1 MSENLNE
8 DLQKFEEI
16 QSLLDSEEKG
26 MHDAEKGG
34 HEDEKGQRSIFLTEM
49 RFKEMQDAG
58 ELISE
63 DAYAELAEDDQ
74 LLMEKV
80 MVMDEKGKECMGW
93 AFRFKSEDDEDA
105 AEEEAEAEAEEDA
118 EVEEDAE
125 AKAEVE
131 EDAEAKAEAEEDAE
145 AKAEAEEEAEE
156 GAEVEED
163 AEAEAEEDAE
173 EKTDQD
179 SETKSDEDDSGSAEI
194 VEEKAEVDETDA
206 EVNEKAAIIMSMM
219 RKPQSDKP
227 SVFLTDSRFK
237 EMMDDGELIEPEA
250 YDSLDDDAKGA
261 YQEVEVLEEGTGKGY
276 GRRYRRRS
284 PLEINAMRKA
294 EDDNAV
300 EDIFETAEEASERAS
315 ALGCEG
321 THRAGK
327 MFMPCSS
334 HDEWMDLMKKEKKA
348 KEEEAEAEAEAATAQ
363 RQAQA
368 QAAAQGGAPAPTQM
382 PEMKTDE
389 FLCGFSRKSV
399 EQPCDFCE
407 GGCMPTEDLPGLSDI
422 ETRVKSL
429 HEGSEIIGSGYS
441 TPDDIYVVDVKRA
454 DDSTIQV
461 FLSGEGEELGWIRID
476 EAELEGKSGEFEDIV
491 SQADAEKA
499 AVDAL
504 SDLEIKGDVMGVM
517 VDVFANQDVYVV
529 EVDTSEKSYDVFVS
543 PEGKVLGFDEYEV
556 EDPFGYDLSEEDEI
570 KALEAELQIKR
581 MYSREQRE
589 AMAESGEA
597 LEDGSF
603 PIADVADLDNAIQAF
618 GRAKDKEAAKKHIMK
633 RAKDLGKMDMIP
645 TDWTEDE
652 GDAAPAAPAPAE
664 ADGEKMDDPELL
676 DALAEFQRMMESDEI

>member
-1 MSENLNE
+1 MSDNLNE

-16 QSLLDSEEKG
+16 QALLDSDEKG
-26 MHDAEKGG
+26 AHDA
-34 HEDEKGQRSIFLTEM
+34 EKGQRSIFLTEM

-63 DAYAELAEDDQ
+63 DAYAEMSEEDQ
-74 LLMEKV
+74 VLMEKV

-93 AFRFKSEDDEDA
+93 AFRFKSEDDEEESEDDEDVPVEDDA
-105 AEEEAEAEAEEDA
+105 SAEEVESEDDAPAEEVESEDDA
-118 EVEEDAE
+118 PAEEVEEE
-125 AKAEVE
+125 SEEKAEVE
-131 EDAEAKAEAEEDAE
+131 DP
-145 AKAEAEEEAEE
+145 
-156 GAEVEED
+156 
-163 AEAEAEEDAE
+163 
-173 EKTDQD
+173 
-179 SETKSDEDDSGSAEI
+179 ETKSDEDDTAPEEA
-194 VEEKAEVDETDA
+194 VAEKAEVDEDD

-219 RKPQSDKP
+219 RKPQGDKP

-237 EMMDDGELIEPEA
+237 EMMDDGELIEPEE
-250 YDSLDDDAKGA
+250 YDSLDEDAKGA
-261 YQEVEVLEEGTGKGY
+261 YQEVDVLEEGTGKGY

-284 PLEINAMRKA
+284 PLEITAMRKA

-300 EDIFETAEEASERAS
+300 EDIFETADEAAKRAT

-348 KEEEAEAEAEAATAQ
+348 AEEREEAEAEARAQ
-363 RQAQA
+363 AQAQA
-368 QAAAQGGAPAPTQM
+368 QAAGPQGASPAPEGAPMQG
-382 PEMKTDE
+382 MKSDE
-389 FLCGFSRKSV
+389 FMCGFSRKSV
-399 EQPCDFCE
+399 EQPCDFCQ

-429 HEGSEIIGSGYS
+429 HEGSEIVSSGYS
-441 TPDDIYVVDVKRA
+441 TADDIYVVDVKRA
-454 DDSTIQV
+454 DDSAIQV

-499 AVDAL
+499 AVEAL
-504 SDLEIKGDVMGVM
+504 SGLEIKGDVMGVM
-517 VDVFANQDVYVV
+517 VDVFADQDVYVV
-529 EVDTSEKSYDVFVS
+529 EVDTEEKSYDVFVS
-543 PEGKVLGFDEYEV
+543 PDGKVLGFDEYEV
-556 EDPFGYDLSEEDEI
+556 ADPFGYDLSEEDEI
-570 KALEAELQIKR
+570 KALEAELEIKR

-645 TDWTEDE
+645 ADWTADE
-652 GDAAPAAPAPAE
+652 GDAAPAAAAPTE
-664 ADGEKMDDPELL
+664 ADGEKADDPELL
-676 DALAEFQRMMESDEI
+676 DALAEFQRMMESGEI